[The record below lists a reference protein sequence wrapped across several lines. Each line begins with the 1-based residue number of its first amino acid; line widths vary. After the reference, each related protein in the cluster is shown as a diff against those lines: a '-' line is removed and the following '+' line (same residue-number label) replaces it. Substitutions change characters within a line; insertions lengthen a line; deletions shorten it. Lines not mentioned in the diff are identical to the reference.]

1 MAKEFVRIFFAFLKL
16 CPAFYYYYVP
26 VLAAPCLKSTTTR
39 RFATFNLHT
48 HQLNKKNKQI
58 FYRRIWLAA
67 MFHARENKFVWGRER

>member
-1 MAKEFVRIFFAFLKL
+1 MTKEFVRIFFAFLKL

-48 HQLNKKNKQI
+48 HQLNKKKQTNLLPADLI
-58 FYRRIWLAA
+58 GCDVSRSR
-67 MFHARENKFVWGRER
+67 K